1 MTLTEEQ
8 ISKAIDRR
16 EAFFFTDKEIEKL
29 WHKAS
34 LKKNIEL
41 MTLNMTQHTLIL
53 DAMYLKAVKIDV
65 NKANKILEITD
76 YLKTSIHI
84 QRINNLQ
91 ADLIDESNLKMFE
104 KDFRIRELEEELINL
119 KRNIK
124 CPCGLQT

>member
-124 CPCGLQT
+124 

>member
-1 MTLTEEQ
+1 MTLTDEQ

-124 CPCGLQT
+124 

>member
-1 MTLTEEQ
+1 MLTDEQ
-8 ISKAIDRR
+8 IAKAIDRK

-29 WHKAS
+29 WHHAS

-41 MTLNMTQHTLIL
+41 MTLNLTQHTLIL

-65 NKANKILEITD
+65 NKADKILEIAD
-76 YLKTSIHI
+76 YLRTSIHV
-84 QRINNLQ
+84 QKINNLQ

-124 CPCGLQT
+124 

>member
-1 MTLTEEQ
+1 MLTDEQ
-8 ISKAIDRR
+8 IAKAIDRR

-29 WHKAS
+29 WYHAS

-53 DAMYLKAVKIDV
+53 DAMYLKAVKVDV
-65 NKANKILEITD
+65 DKANKILEIKN
-76 YLKTSIHI
+76 YLTKSIHV
-84 QRINNLQ
+84 QKINNLQ

-104 KDFRIRELEEELINL
+104 KDFRIRELEEELTNL

-124 CPCGLQT
+124 